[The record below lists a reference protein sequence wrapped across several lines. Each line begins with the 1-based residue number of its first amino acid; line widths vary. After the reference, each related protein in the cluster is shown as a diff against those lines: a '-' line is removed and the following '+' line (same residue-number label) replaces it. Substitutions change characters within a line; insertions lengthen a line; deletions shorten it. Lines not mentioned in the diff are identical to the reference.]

1 MAEFFIR
8 RPIVAMV
15 IAILTIIVGLV
26 ALKRLPISEYPPVS
40 PTMIQVTT
48 TYRGAAAE
56 AVMESVATPI
66 ESKVNGVDKLLYIQS
81 YSSND
86 GKLTLN
92 TYFDVGTDVD
102 IMQVNTQNRVGQAEA
117 QLPDAVKKE
126 GVVVNRSSPDILMV
140 VALSSPKGTYD
151 AIFLGNYCDINLVD
165 AIKRVRGVGDV
176 KNFTAQD
183 YTMRIW
189 LRPDRLASLAITP
202 SDIQNAIK
210 EQNAQSPA
218 GRIGA
223 EPAPPGQQ
231 TQFNVRTLGLLK
243 DPKEFAEIIVRSNP
257 DGSQVKIKDVGR
269 VELGAQT
276 YDLRARLNKAP
287 AGAIGIY
294 LAPGANALETA
305 DNVRKIL
312 ASAKERFPPDM
323 DYDITLDSTL
333 PIKASMNEIVHTLF
347 EAIIL
352 VLIVVFIFL
361 QSFRATIIPMCTV
374 PVSLLGAFILF
385 PVLGFSVNVL
395 TMFGLVL
402 AIGIVVDD
410 AIVVVEAVQ
419 HHIEHGLTPVDATR
433 QAMKEVSGPVVAIGL
448 VLCAV
453 FVPVAFMGGVTGQL
467 YRQFALTIAVAVVF
481 SVINALTLSP
491 ALAAMLLRK
500 PKPGRGPIS
509 KFFKW
514 FNRTFERMSSGYG
527 SIVGGI
533 ARKAARSMLLLVA
546 VVAGIWIIGKFVPG
560 GFIPDEDKGYM
571 FVAVQLPE
579 GASLQRTDATLKQ
592 IESIVG
598 STEGVRSSVAIAGM
612 NILNSLNFP
621 NSALM
626 FIGLKPWEER
636 KAPELHASA
645 LAREWTKKFAAIP
658 GAKAFAFGPPPLPGY
673 GNVSGFTVQLQDRTG
688 GSIKQL
694 AGYLQQFM
702 ADVAK
707 RPEIGRVSATFDP
720 ASPQVKVELDRE
732 KARTLGVPV
741 DMVFATLQTYLSG
754 LYVNDF
760 VRFGR
765 VYKVFLQAEAQYTD
779 KPGDIGQFYVRNNE
793 GKMVPL
799 STMVT
804 VSKMTGP
811 NFVTRFNLYNAAEI
825 MGAPAPG
832 YSSGQAMKA
841 IEEVMKTM
849 PPETGYEWSGL
860 TLQEKKSEGQA
871 PIIFGMA
878 VLIVF
883 LLLAAQYESW
893 GLPFSVLL
901 ATPTVVLGTLIG
913 MWVRGFDLNVYAQI
927 GLVMLIGLSAKNAI
941 LIVEFAKMRR
951 EEGNEI
957 LASAVE
963 GSKLRLRPILM
974 TSFAFRFATSSC
986 SGLLSAGR
994 NPPNPYK
1001 LSPLAQ
1007 SRKEERIDEVRSSK
1021 FEVRNRKSEFSH
1033 GWASMDRTDISFGC
1047 VCWVDGLQS
1056 WTGLQASA
1064 GKYASELQ
1072 DGRIGHESF
1081 GRAEIARRSRL
1092 VGGVSG
1098 SSTLA
1103 VYR

>member
-1 MAEFFIR
+1 MADFFIR
-8 RPIVAMV
+8 RPIVAIV
-15 IAILTIIVGLV
+15 IAILTVIVGLV
-26 ALKRLPISEYPPVS
+26 SLKRLPISEYPPVS
-40 PTMIQVTT
+40 PTLIQVTT

-66 ESKVNGVDKLLYIQS
+66 ESKVNGVDKLLYLQS
-81 YSSND
+81 YNSND

-92 TYFDVGTDVD
+92 VYFDVGTDVD
-102 IMQVNTQNRVGQAEA
+102 IMQVNTQNRVAQAEA
-117 QLPDAVKKE
+117 QLPEAVKKE

-140 VALSSPKGTYD
+140 VALASPHGTYD

-183 YTMRIW
+183 YTMRVW
-189 LRPDRLASLAITP
+189 LRPDRMASLGITP
-202 SDIQNAIK
+202 SDIQNALV

-218 GRIGA
+218 GRVGA

-231 TQFNVRTLGLLK
+231 ATFNVRTLGLLK
-243 DPKEFAEIIVRSNP
+243 DPKEFADIIIRSNP

-276 YDLRARLNKAP
+276 YDLRARLNGAP

-294 LAPGANALETA
+294 LAPGANAIDTA
-305 DNVRKIL
+305 NNVRKIL
-312 ASAKERFPPDM
+312 EDAKKRFPPDM
-323 DYDITLDSTL
+323 IYDITLDSTL
-333 PIKASMNEIVHTLF
+333 PIVASMHEIVHTLF
-347 EAIIL
+347 EAVIL
-352 VLIVVFIFL
+352 VLIVVYIFL
-361 QSFRATIIPMCTV
+361 QSLRATIIPMCTV

-419 HHIEHGLTPVDATR
+419 HHIEHGLSPVEATR

-467 YRQFALTIAVAVVF
+467 YKQFALTIAVAVVF

-491 ALAAMLLRK
+491 ALSAMLLKK
-500 PKPGRGPIS
+500 PKPGRGPIA

-514 FNRTFERMSSGYG
+514 FNKLFDRMSNGYG
-527 SIVGGI
+527 NVVGVI

-546 VVAGIWIIGKFVPG
+546 IVAGIWLIGKFVPG
-560 GFIPDEDKGYM
+560 GFIPDEDKGYL
-571 FVAVQLPE
+571 FVAIQLPE
-579 GASLQRTDATLKQ
+579 GASLQRTDEVLKQ
-592 IESIVG
+592 VEDIVEH
-598 STEGVRSSVAIAGM
+598 TKGVRSAVGLAGM

-626 FIGLKPWEER
+626 FIGLEPWEER
-636 KAPELHASA
+636 KSPELHASA

-658 GAKAFAFGPPPLPGY
+658 GATAFAFGPPPLPGY
-673 GNVSGFTVQLQDRTG
+673 GNVSGFSMQLQDRSG
-688 GSIKQL
+688 GSIAKL
-694 AGYLQQFM
+694 AGYVQQLM
-702 ADVAK
+702 AAAAK
-707 RPEIGRVSATFDP
+707 RPEIGRISTTFNP
-720 ASPQVKVELDRE
+720 NTPQVKVELDRE
-732 KARTLGVPV
+732 KARTLGVPINS
-741 DMVFATLQTYLSG
+741 VFATLQTYLSG

-765 VYKVFLQAEAQYTD
+765 VYKVFLQAEPQFTSQ
-779 KPGDIGQFYVRNNE
+779 PSDIGQFYVRNNNNE
-793 GKMVPL
+793 MVPL
-799 STMVT
+799 NTLVT
-804 VSKMTGP
+804 VSKMSGP
-811 NFVTRFNLYNAAEI
+811 NLVTRFNLYNAAEI
-825 MGAPAPG
+825 IGAPAPG
-832 YSSGQAMKA
+832 YSSGQAIKA

-849 PPETGYEWSGL
+849 PSETGYEWSGL

-878 VLIVF
+878 VLFVF

-893 GLPFSVLL
+893 GLPFAVLL
-901 ATPTVVLGTLIG
+901 ATPTVVLGTMAG
-913 MWVRGFDLNVYAQI
+913 MLVRQFDLNVYAQI

-957 LASAVE
+957 LDAAVE

-974 TSFAFRFATSSC
+974 TSFAFILGCVPLMLASGSGAASRSTMGTGVVFGMTIATAV
-986 SGLLSAGR
+986 GLFLI
-994 NPPNPYK
+994 PVCYVFV
-1001 LSPLAQ
+1001 
-1007 SRKEERIDEVRSSK
+1007 ERIVERGGK
-1021 FEVRNRKSEFSH
+1021 HKP
-1033 GWASMDRTDISFGC
+1033 AAAAPISPP
-1047 VCWVDGLQS
+1047 Q
-1056 WTGLQASA
+1056 TGEA
-1064 GKYASELQ
+1064 
-1072 DGRIGHESF
+1072 H
-1081 GRAEIARRSRL
+1081 
-1092 VGGVSG
+1092 V
-1098 SSTLA
+1098 
-1103 VYR
+1103 